1 VGDRPF
7 FLFLNKG
14 RSIFW
19 NKSKRAIAFWGY
31 GKGDRS
37 FWRWEGRSCCRI
49 KKLPILP
56 LLCLNPSSKKLK
68 PYCLVPH
75 PLPFRIVLPFL
86 KNFALL
92 PMRAG
97 IYAVK
102 HRTLGILYIGKTR
115 TLRDRFRGGHKALL
129 WAFIEELKATDIRI
143 AFYQLDFTQWI
154 QLSSELESL
163 IIQAI
168 NPPYNVK
175 IPARD

>member
-1 VGDRPF
+1 MPESLQQEAQAILHNLASIPF
-7 FLFLNKG
+7 QDCIAL
-14 RSIFW
+14 
-19 NKSKRAIAFWGY
+19 SKQ
-31 GKGDRS
+31 
-37 FWRWEGRSCCRI
+37 
-49 KKLPILP
+49 
-56 LLCLNPSSKKLK
+56 
-68 PYCLVPH
+68 
-75 PLPFRIVLPFL
+75 FRE
-86 KNFALL
+86 L

-102 HRTLGILYIGKTR
+102 HRTLEILYIGKTR

>member
-1 VGDRPF
+1 MPESIEQEAQAILNILASTPF
-7 FLFLNKG
+7 QDCIAL
-14 RSIFW
+14 
-19 NKSKRAIAFWGY
+19 SK
-31 GKGDRS
+31 
-37 FWRWEGRSCCRI
+37 E
-49 KKLPILP
+49 
-56 LLCLNPSSKKLK
+56 
-68 PYCLVPH
+68 
-75 PLPFRIVLPFL
+75 FRE
-86 KNFALL
+86 L
-92 PMRAG
+92 PMKAG

-102 HRTLGILYIGKTR
+102 HRSLGILYIGKTR

-163 IIQAI
+163 IIQAV

>member
-1 VGDRPF
+1 MPESIQQEAQAILNILASTPF
-7 FLFLNKG
+7 QDCIAL
-14 RSIFW
+14 
-19 NKSKRAIAFWGY
+19 SK
-31 GKGDRS
+31 
-37 FWRWEGRSCCRI
+37 E
-49 KKLPILP
+49 
-56 LLCLNPSSKKLK
+56 
-68 PYCLVPH
+68 
-75 PLPFRIVLPFL
+75 FRE
-86 KNFALL
+86 L

-102 HRTLGILYIGKTR
+102 HRSLGILYIGKTR

-163 IIQAI
+163 IIQAV